1 MNLRIIVPAKLILL
15 LPTPLPQGL
24 TDIAISVLAAD
35 HEADLAGGVG
45 GDGGIGVF
53 DGWEDFFAVFLQ
65 LGDKG
70 EVEPLVLGW
79 DGLAWF
85 VLDRETNCK
94 RCRLKVRM
102 FGEGGEGE
110 EETEES
116 RDRTSTRIH
125 EIYAN
130 VGERTTLC
138 GNHSALF
145 ESAKQQ
151 LEVRLL
157 EQALGWSLWIRGIS
171 DDDIEFVL
179 VVVQE
184 LEPVSDV
191 DLDFGVLVADG
202 HSREVFLGETN
213 DGLFLSRASQCQ
225 VCVLPRQ
232 YRTEW
237 PPQRNRA

>member
-1 MNLRIIVPAKLILL
+1 
-15 LPTPLPQGL
+15 
-24 TDIAISVLAAD
+24 
-35 HEADLAGGVG
+35 
-45 GDGGIGVF
+45 
-53 DGWEDFFAVFLQ
+53 
-65 LGDKG
+65 
-70 EVEPLVLGW
+70 
-79 DGLAWF
+79 
-85 VLDRETNCK
+85 
-94 RCRLKVRM
+94 M
-102 FGEGGEGE
+102 FGERGEGE
-110 EETEES
+110 EETGES